1 LKKTALV
8 LIGFQQKNHSAEK
21 KCEKIKKTLR
31 KHGYEVY
38 ISNYGEGQ
46 GYTQSIDD
54 YVKYVVKEISEMGNI
69 EIIIA
74 HSMGGLI
81 ARSLIE
87 QYNLKARKLIMLEVP
102 NGGVPRWYAKR
113 FFPLNLCVKDMTRG
127 SNFLQKLNRYK
138 KVETEY
144 IHVIGLLGLLSK
156 KTFNLQLAKT
166 TSMLVRHH
174 KMLTN
179 RKIIKKIIN
188 LL

>member
-1 LKKTALV
+1 MKKTALV

-54 YVKYVVKEISEMGNI
+54 YVKYVIKEISKMGNI

-113 FFPLNLCVKDMTRG
+113 FFPLNLCVIG
-127 SNFLQKLNRYK
+127 SP
-138 KVETEY
+138 V
-144 IHVIGLLGLLSK
+144 G
-156 KTFNLQLAKT
+156 
-166 TSMLVRHH
+166 
-174 KMLTN
+174 
-179 RKIIKKIIN
+179 
-188 LL
+188 